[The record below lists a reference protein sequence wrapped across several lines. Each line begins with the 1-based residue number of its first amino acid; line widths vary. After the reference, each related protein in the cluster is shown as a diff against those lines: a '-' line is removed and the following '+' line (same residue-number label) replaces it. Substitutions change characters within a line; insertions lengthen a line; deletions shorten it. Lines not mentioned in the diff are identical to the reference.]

1 MAGGRPTKYEAEFA
15 EQARKLS
22 LLGATDE
29 ELADFFDVNVATL
42 NRWKKSH
49 PEFCASIK
57 EGKRVADAEVAHS
70 LYQRALN
77 GDTTAAIF
85 WLKNRRKQNW
95 RDKQEIDHGVT
106 DELAEVMKAI
116 DGRTRGLPSGD

>member
-15 EQARKLS
+15 EQALKLS